1 MSISAVLKSTV
12 DMMVIGQE
20 IYRQVLAFMDAQEK
34 YGGTGDS
41 KKQNVLLLIRDVIVE
56 AGKNWDS
63 WVTYVT
69 RFIDSAKAL
78 YNSVKGIL

>member
-1 MSISAVLKSTV
+1 MSIATVLSGTIDLIV
-12 DMMVIGQE
+12 VGQD
-20 IYRQVLAFMDAQEK
+20 IYRHVVNFMDAQE
-34 YGGTGDS
+34 GFGQTGAQ
-41 KKQNVLLLIRDVIVE
+41 KRLNVLALIRDVIVE

-63 WVTYVT
+63 WVEHVK